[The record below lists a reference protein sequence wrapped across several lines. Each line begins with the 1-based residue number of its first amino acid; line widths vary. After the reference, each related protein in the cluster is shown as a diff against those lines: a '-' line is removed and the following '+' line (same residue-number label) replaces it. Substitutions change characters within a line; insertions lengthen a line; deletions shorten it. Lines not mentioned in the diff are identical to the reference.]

1 MRLLVKP
8 LTVGVLGQ
16 AMASF
21 TALTPPVFAVVA
33 APDFGLEPR
42 AVGGFTVSLFLGAMF
57 SAAAGGGLVARLGAV
72 GMTQICLLFCALGI
86 ALVASGNLALAAL
99 GGLIVGIGYGPM
111 TPASSYMLAPVTD
124 DRNRPFVF
132 SLKQTSVPIGG
143 VLAGLAI
150 PAFVAIGGWQGAALA
165 VALLNLALA
174 VALLP
179 MRGALDRA
187 GVGPRPPRTGLRA
200 AAEVLRRNRR
210 LRQLGIMS
218 FAYSAVQLCL
228 GAYLVSYLYE
238 DIHLSFAAA
247 GFVLSLAQG
256 MGIVGRL
263 AWGYAGAR
271 LVSARTVL
279 AGLGIVTAVASLA
292 TAAMADSWP
301 IVAIAAVAAIYGGTA
316 IAWNGLFLAEIVRVT
331 PRDQSASATGAALF
345 LTFGGM
351 VVGPATFGIL
361 AGVLGYS
368 AAFAAIAVVTLV
380 PGLWLLGPE
389 PAASGAEPAE

>member
-1 MRLLVKP
+1 MRLLIKP

-33 APDFGLEPR
+33 APELGLVPR
-42 AVGGFTVSLFLGAMF
+42 EVGGFTVLLFLGAMF

-72 GMTQICLLFCALGI
+72 TMTQICLLFCAVGI

-99 GGLIVGIGYGPM
+99 GGLVVGIGYGPM
-111 TPASSYMLAPVTD
+111 TPASSHLLAPVTD

-150 PAFVAIGGWQGAALA
+150 PALVGAGGWRGAALA

-174 VALLP
+174 AALLP
-179 MRGALDRA
+179 MRHAMDRA
-187 GVGPRPPRTGLRA
+187 GGGPRPPRTGLRA
-200 AAEVLRRNRR
+200 AADVLRRNRR

-238 DIHLSFAAA
+238 DIHLSFVTA
-247 GFVLSLAQG
+247 GFVLAVAQG
-256 MGIVGRL
+256 MGIAGRL
-263 AWGYAGAR
+263 VWGYVGAG
-271 LVSARTVL
+271 LLPARTVL
-279 AGLGIVTAVASLA
+279 AGLGIVTAAASLA
-292 TAAMADSWP
+292 TAAMADSWSM
-301 IVAIAAVAAIYGGTA
+301 IAVLAVAAIYGGTA

-331 PRDQSASATGAALF
+331 ERDQSASATGAALF

-351 VVGPATFGIL
+351 VVGPAAFGIL
-361 AGVLGYS
+361 AGAFGYG

-380 PGLWLLGPE
+380 PGLWLLRPE
-389 PAASGAEPAE
+389 PAVSAAEPTN